1 MKDQKSGSRKEI
13 IPLKAEDV
21 KEGMKVRVVASVGI
35 IKFIINTISEYGLA
49 GEVVKGDD
57 GKMYVQ
63 IGVSIV
69 ADTDSFMKHEI
80 MFEDE
85 TQKTTADAD

>member
-1 MKDQKSGSRKEI
+1 MKDQRSDSRKEI
-13 IPLKAEDV
+13 IPLKADDI

-49 GEVVKGDD
+49 GEIVKDDD
-57 GKMYVQ
+57 GKMYVHA
-63 IGVSIV
+63 GVSIV

-85 TQKTTADAD
+85 AENAATDAD